1 MPENEKSQKSLD
13 EKTAALWLNNT
24 GQKTENN
31 TEKVTGNNTGEY
43 PEHNT
48 DTQFPIQKD
57 EKYTERFELKMT
69 PSQME
74 KLKKMSDEYNK
85 SRAEIMR
92 KAFEFMI
99 SKL

>member
-24 GQKTENN
+24 GQKTKNN
-31 TEKVTGNNTGEY
+31 TEKVTED
-43 PEHNT
+43 NT

-74 KLKKMSDEYNK
+74 KLKKLSDEYNK